1 MANTESGDQTP
12 QRPGFTFPDRRD
24 DVGSALLRH
33 SFQPG
38 ELTFLEAI
46 DVSKIFNK
54 IVFDELVD
62 QGRAEVLDIH
72 LAPTREVS
80 QSLLQLAR
88 AIRIEASDVDTL
100 FIFGDGRAA
109 SRTLNWNL
117 ERFGAGVSEFDLDLH
132 DLWDNLAGLFDYDG
146 IVIANVEPFQLIEVV
161 QARAF
166 DRRAG

>member
-1 MANTESGDQTP
+1 M
-12 QRPGFTFPDRRD
+12 
-24 DVGSALLRH
+24 
-33 SFQPG
+33 
-38 ELTFLEAI
+38 
-46 DVSKIFNK
+46 
-54 IVFDELVD
+54 
-62 QGRAEVLDIH
+62 LDIH

-146 IVIANVEPFQLIEVV
+146 IAIANVEPFQLIEVV